1 MTIELFIFLLAFFSA
16 VTSLITEGIKKTF
29 LVNTETYV
37 YKITAIVVAIVV
49 GVVGMFAY
57 YTLNSIGIDLN
68 NVIFAILMG
77 FASGLV
83 AMNGYDAVHDVLK
96 MLKG

>member
-16 VTSLITEGIKKTF
+16 VTALVTEGIKKTF
-29 LVNTETYV
+29 LVNAETIT
-37 YKITAIVVAIVV
+37 YKIAAIVVAVII
-49 GVVGMFAY
+49 GVVGMIIY
-57 YTLNSIGIDLN
+57 YVLNSIGIDLN

-96 MLKG
+96 ML

>member
-16 VTSLITEGIKKTF
+16 VTALVTEGIKKTF
-29 LVNTETYV
+29 LINVETV
-37 YKITAIVVAIVV
+37 TYKIAAIVVAVII
-49 GVVGMFAY
+49 GAVGMTIY
-57 YTLNSIGIDLN
+57 YVLNSIAIDLN

-96 MLKG
+96 ML